1 MSIEALVDPAPA
13 VLRAACARPD
23 VASAMDEAHAALAE
37 LRFCE
42 GLRRGWEEARAEAAV
57 REAAALSIIEGART
71 TVDDVRALSMADE
84 GGAVSDPGA
93 ALALGIWRS
102 QWRLASGFP
111 ALNTRSQGGCL
122 LYTSPSPRD

>member
-23 VASAMDEAHAALAE
+23 VASTMDEAHAALAE

-84 GGAVSDPGA
+84 GGAASDTGA
-93 ALALGIWRS
+93 ALALGIWSS
-102 QWRLASGFP
+102 QWRLA
-111 ALNTRSQGGCL
+111 
-122 LYTSPSPRD
+122 